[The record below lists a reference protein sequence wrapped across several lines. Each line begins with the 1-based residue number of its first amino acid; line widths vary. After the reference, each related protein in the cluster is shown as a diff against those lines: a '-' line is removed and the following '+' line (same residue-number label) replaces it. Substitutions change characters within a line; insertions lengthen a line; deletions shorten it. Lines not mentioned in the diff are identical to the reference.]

1 MLEESLFLNTA
12 TELFNEEDF
21 NYKHSLSGDESVNVL
36 PAVGNAI
43 LLAAGLNPSFGSGHT
58 WQVLERVATVANKRF
73 PSTAGQSSRV
83 NKRLAIRLT

>member
-1 MLEESLFLNTA
+1 MLEESLLLNTA

-43 LLAAGLNPSFGSGHT
+43 LLAAGLNPRSAVDIHGKSLNVSRRLPIKDSLLRLGS
-58 WQVLERVATVANKRF
+58 QVW
-73 PSTAGQSSRV
+73 
-83 NKRLAIRLT
+83 